1 MQKGILLEVEGKTGI
16 VLTPTGEFR
25 RVPLPAED
33 PVVGDE
39 ILVPA
44 LDAGTGLRRWARIWA
59 AAAAA
64 VLLAVLA
71 PVGYWHWSL
80 AQPAAL
86 VMIDINPSIQLT
98 VNGRRHVVEA
108 EGLNAD
114 GQEVLD
120 QIEWRRRPVEAVTRA
135 IAAQAIRLGKLNPAA
150 EDNAVVVAVAPLAG
164 TGRSAGLTQS
174 VVEQS
179 RSALQFV
186 VVQEAESQGA
196 APLAGVA
203 VVQATPDEVEEARR
217 QDLTVPRLII
227 LEEVQADHPEVTADA
242 IRDVPPGQFLKSL
255 GIDPGE
261 VFSRAEQRRAPAQPA
276 ATPAAAGDRG
286 VHGRADDGRE
296 ERHSNSWWNLWTGNS
311 GKDSSGK
318 GDRGK
323 DKPGKD
329 SPGKGNPGAANPGKS
344 NPVKDGPGAAN
355 PGKSNPV
362 KDGPGK
368 DNPGK
373 SNPVKDGPG
382 AANPGKSNPVKDGP
396 GAANPG
402 KSNPVKDG
410 PGKDN
415 PGKSNPGKDGPG
427 KDNPGKS
434 NPVKDGPGKD
444 NPGKSNPGKD
454 GPGAANPG
462 KSNPGKDG
470 PGKDNPGKSNPGK
483 DGPGKANPGK
493 SNPGKDGPGKD
504 SPGNGGAPQGDSKGS
519 RLDDG
524 RPGNAG
530 KANAGKDGSDKGGP
544 GKNGSANGRSARD
557 DDGGDRPVQPGQ
569 PRPGQPGPAA
579 EPAGAGKPGP
589 AMPIR
594 AEAHRSGGR

>member
-25 RVPLPAED
+25 RVPLPAGD
-33 PVVGDE
+33 PAVGDE

-150 EDNAVVVAVAPLAG
+150 DDSAVVVAVAPLAG

-174 VVEQS
+174 IVEQS

-318 GDRGK
+318 GDWGK

-362 KDGPGK
+362 KDGPNK
-368 DNPGK
+368 D
-373 SNPVKDGPG
+373 
-382 AANPGKSNPVKDGP
+382 
-396 GAANPG
+396 
-402 KSNPVKDG
+402 
-410 PGKDN
+410 
-415 PGKSNPGKDGPG
+415 
-427 KDNPGKS
+427 
-434 NPVKDGPGKD
+434 
-444 NPGKSNPGKD
+444 
-454 GPGAANPG
+454 
-462 KSNPGKDG
+462 
-470 PGKDNPGKSNPGK
+470 
-483 DGPGKANPGK
+483 NPGK